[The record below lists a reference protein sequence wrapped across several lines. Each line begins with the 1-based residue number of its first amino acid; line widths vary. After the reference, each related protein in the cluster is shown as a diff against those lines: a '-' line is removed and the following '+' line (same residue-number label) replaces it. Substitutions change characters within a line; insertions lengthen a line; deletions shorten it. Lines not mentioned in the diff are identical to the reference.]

1 LIPFVAYADAYA
13 LLPEADVAAF
23 TVPLDEEDEV
33 DEMEDEPLDEEDEV
47 AEMDAYALLPDTD
60 VVPIID
66 EPVDEEDDEAKRE
79 AKEDEL

>member
-23 TVPLDEEDEV
+23 TAPLDEEDEL

-47 AEMDAYALLPDTD
+47 SDMDAKALLPNTE
-60 VVPIID
+60 VAPVTD
-66 EPVDEEDDEAKRE
+66 EPGDEED
-79 AKEDEL
+79 EL